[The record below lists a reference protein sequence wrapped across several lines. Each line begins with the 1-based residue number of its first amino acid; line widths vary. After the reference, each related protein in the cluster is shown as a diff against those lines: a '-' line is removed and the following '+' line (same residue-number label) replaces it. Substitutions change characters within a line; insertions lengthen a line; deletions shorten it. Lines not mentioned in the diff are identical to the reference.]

1 MELWHKDKNKVNLC
15 VRDLCNLLL
24 IVRLYCPIGS
34 DIAPDNDG
42 PITSPVPKADVI
54 IATPIA

>member
-1 MELWHKDKNKVNLC
+1 MELWQKDKNKVN
-15 VRDLCNLLL
+15 DLCSLLL